1 MDIQARQ
8 RRSTSERG
16 TAIVESAIIL
26 PVFFLLLFGVFEAG
40 RFMNTQQVL
49 TDAAREG
56 ARLAVTPLTQT
67 NTLPSTGEITTRVN
81 DFLSSAS
88 ITGATVTCEKGDTT
102 PGCPYNAALAVVT
115 GSITTTYTRVRV
127 DEPYQ
132 VLTVPG
138 FFSMLQVTLRGEA
151 LMRNETSE

>member
-81 DFLSSAS
+81 DFLGSAS
-88 ITGATVTCEKGDTT
+88 ITGATVTVD
-102 PGCPYNAALAVVT
+102 NAVSVVT

>member
-1 MDIQARQ
+1 MDIEARQ

-26 PVFFLLLFGVFEAG
+26 PVFFMLLFGVFEAG

-49 TDAAREG
+49 TNAAREG
-56 ARLAVTPLTQT
+56 ARYAVTPLTQT
-67 NTLPSTGEITTRVN
+67 NTLPSTGQITTRVN
-81 DFLSSAS
+81 DFLGSAS
-88 ITGATVTCEKGDTT
+88 ITGATVTVD
-102 PGCPYNAALAVVT
+102 NAVSVVT

>member
-56 ARLAVTPLTQT
+56 ARLAVTPLTRT

-81 DFLSSAS
+81 DFLGSAS
-88 ITGATVTCEKGDTT
+88 ITGATVTV
-102 PGCPYNAALAVVT
+102 NAVSVVT
-115 GSITTTYTRVRV
+115 GSVTTIYTRVRV

-138 FFSMLQVTLRGEA
+138 FFSMLQVTL
-151 LMRNETSE
+151 

>member
-1 MDIQARQ
+1 MNIEARQ

-26 PVFFLLLFGVFEAG
+26 PVFFLLLFGVFEAS

-49 TDAAREG
+49 TNAAREG
-56 ARLAVTPLTQT
+56 ARFAVTPLTQT
-67 NTLPSTGEITTRVN
+67 NTLPSTGQITTRVN
-81 DFLSSAS
+81 DFLGSAS
-88 ITGATVTCEKGDTT
+88 ITGATVTVD
-102 PGCPYNAALAVVT
+102 NAVSVVT

>member
-56 ARLAVTPLTQT
+56 ARLAVTPLSQT
-67 NTLPSTGEITTRVN
+67 NTLPSTGAITTRVN
-81 DFLSSAS
+81 DFLGSAS
-88 ITGATVTCEKGDTT
+88 ITGATVTVD
-102 PGCPYNAALAVVT
+102 NAVSVVT
-115 GSITTTYTRVRV
+115 GGSRTIYTRVRV
-127 DEPYQ
+127 DQPDQ
-132 VLTVPG
+132 VLTAPG
-138 FFSMLQVTLRGEA
+138 FSRMLE
-151 LMRNETSE
+151 

>member
-56 ARLAVTPLTQT
+56 ARLAVTPLTRT
-67 NTLPSTGEITTRVN
+67 NRLPSTGEITTRVN
-81 DFLSSAS
+81 DFLGSAS
-88 ITGATVTCEKGDTT
+88 ITGATVTVD
-102 PGCPYNAALAVVT
+102 NAVSVVT

>member
-26 PVFFLLLFGVFEAG
+26 PVFFLLLFGVFEAS

-56 ARLAVTPLTQT
+56 ARLAVTPLTRT

-81 DFLSSAS
+81 DFLGSAS
-88 ITGATVTCEKGDTT
+88 ITGATVTVD
-102 PGCPYNAALAVVT
+102 NAVSVVT

>member
-1 MDIQARQ
+1 MDIEARQ
-8 RRSTSERG
+8 RRNTSERG

-26 PVFFLLLFGVFEAG
+26 PVFFLLFFGVFEAG

-49 TDAAREG
+49 TNAAREG
-56 ARLAVTPLTQT
+56 ARYAVTPLTQT
-67 NTLPSTGEITTRVN
+67 NTLPSTGQITTRVN
-81 DFLSSAS
+81 DFLGSAS
-88 ITGATVTCEKGDTT
+88 ITGATVTVD
-102 PGCPYNAALAVVT
+102 NAVSVVT

>member
-81 DFLSSAS
+81 DFLGSAS
-88 ITGATVTCEKGDTT
+88 ITGATVTVD
-102 PGCPYNAALAVVT
+102 NAVSVVT
-115 GSITTTYTRVRV
+115 GSITTVYTRVRV

>member
-1 MDIQARQ
+1 MNIEARQ

-81 DFLSSAS
+81 DFLGSAS
-88 ITGATVTCEKGDTT
+88 ITGATVTVD
-102 PGCPYNAALAVVT
+102 NAVSVVT

>member
-26 PVFFLLLFGVFEAG
+26 PVFFLLLFGVFEAS

-49 TDAAREG
+49 TNAAREG
-56 ARLAVTPLTQT
+56 ARFAVTPLTQT
-67 NTLPSTGEITTRVN
+67 NTLPSSGEITTRVN
-81 DFLSSAS
+81 DFLGSAS
-88 ITGATVTCEKGDTT
+88 ITGATVTVD
-102 PGCPYNAALAVVT
+102 NAVSVVT

>member
-56 ARLAVTPLTQT
+56 ARLAVTPCSRLSTCAGGSGA
-67 NTLPSTGEITTRVN
+67 NTLPDTATIRARVN

-88 ITGATVTCEKGDTT
+88 ITGATVTVFCGDTGN
-102 PGCPYNAALAVVT
+102 PSGCTYDAALAVVT
-115 GSITTTYTRVRV
+115 G
-127 DEPYQ
+127 
-132 VLTVPG
+132 
-138 FFSMLQVTLRGEA
+138 
-151 LMRNETSE
+151 

>member
-1 MDIQARQ
+1 MTIES
-8 RRSTSERG
+8 RRRGNTSERG

-26 PVFFLLLFGVFEAG
+26 PLFFMLLFGVFEAG

-56 ARLAVTPLTQT
+56 ARLAVTPLTAT
-67 NTLPSTGEITTRVN
+67 NTLPDTATITARVN
-81 DFLSSAS
+81 EFLDSAS
-88 ITGATVTCEKGDTT
+88 ITGATVTVD
-102 PGCPYNAALAVVT
+102 NNVQVVMGT
-115 GSITTTYTRVRV
+115 VTMTYTRVRV

-138 FFSMLQVTLRGEA
+138 FFSVLEVTLRGEA

>member
-67 NTLPSTGEITTRVN
+67 NTLPSTGEMTTRVN
-81 DFLSSAS
+81 DVLASAS
-88 ITGATVTCEKGDTT
+88 ITGATVAV
-102 PGCPYNAALAVVT
+102 YNAVTVVT
-115 GSITTTYTRVRV
+115 VGITTINTIVGFDDRY
-127 DEPYQ
+127 D
-132 VLTVPG
+132 VL
-138 FFSMLQVTLRGEA
+138 M
-151 LMRNETSE
+151 